1 MAGFY
6 DTRYKYLFKHPLMV
20 ERLMTSFVH
29 ESFVRHLDFS
39 SMERLDKSFVTQDFQ
54 EKESDIIWKLK
65 YKNKPFYIF
74 LLMEFQSTVDYA
86 MPLRFFRYI
95 AEFYQALTINP
106 RIEKYPAVFPL
117 LLYNGNAQWAVPSA
131 LQDLIEHSIHK
142 RYIPHFEYYPV
153 IINEIPEAT
162 LLKIHNAVSAI
173 FFTEQ
178 NRVEELLHHIDRL
191 VFLLSEELPELKEIF
206 NTWFTSIL
214 EKKTNLDDDSIKER
228 MTILR
233 EDKNMFAESVQEY
246 SEKIRKE
253 GVKEGLKQGVEK
265 GIKEGSEK
273 TRLDNATK
281 MKELNVPLDIIMKV
295 TGLSA
300 DEIKKL

>member
-54 EKESDIIWKLK
+54 EKESDIIWKLR
-65 YKNKPFYIF
+65 YQNKPFYIF
-74 LLMEFQSTVDYA
+74 LLMEFQSNLDYA

-95 AEFYQALTINP
+95 AEFYQALSINP
-106 RIEKYPAVFPL
+106 RIERYPAVFPL
-117 LLYNGNAQWAVPSA
+117 LLYNGKAQWAVPSA

-191 VFLLSEELPELKEIF
+191 VFLLSEELPELKAVF
-206 NTWFTSIL
+206 NNWFISFIENKTDMGDDIIR
-214 EKKTNLDDDSIKER
+214 EKTGS
-228 MTILR
+228 LR
-233 EDKNMFAESVQEY
+233 ENKDMFAETIE
-246 SEKIRKE
+246 EFREMI
-253 GVKEGLKQGVEK
+253 LAQGVEK
-265 GIKEGSEK
+265 GLEKGLEEGAQK
-273 TRLDNATK
+273 NRLDNAAK
-281 MKELNVPLDIIMKV
+281 MKELNVPLDIIIKV

-300 DEIKKL
+300 DEINKL